1 MRNVIT
7 LDAPPVSRREILRYM
22 GAAASDEATEALID
36 RGLELLTDKLRYSVC
51 YREAEVLR
59 QGDEILLDGMSLPSE
74 TVKKALA
81 GCDRAVIFAATVG
94 LAPDRLMLT
103 YGTLEPSLAL
113 CLQAIGAERIEALCD
128 AFCATYPDG
137 RPRISPGYGD
147 FPLATQRDLFSRLD
161 CPRAIGL
168 TLNENLLMTP
178 TKSVTAVFGRKE
190 SHEAT

>member
-1 MRNVIT
+1 MRAVIT

-22 GAAASDEATEALID
+22 GAAASDETTEALMD
-36 RGLELLTDKLRYSVC
+36 RGLALLSDKLRYAVC
-51 YREAEVLR
+51 YRETEIVR
-59 QGDEILLDGMSLPSE
+59 QGDEILLDGMAFSSE

-103 YGTLEPSLAL
+103 YGSLEPSLAL

-128 AFCATYPDG
+128 AFCAAYPDG

-147 FPLATQRDLFSRLD
+147 FPLATQRELFSRLD
-161 CPRAIGL
+161 CPRSIGL

>member
-7 LDAPPVSRREILRYM
+7 LDPPPVSRREILRYM
-22 GAAASDEATEALID
+22 GAAASDEATEALMD
-36 RGLELLTDKLRYSVC
+36 RGLALLSDKLRYSVC
-51 YREAEVLR
+51 YRETEIVR
-59 QGDEILLDGMSLPSE
+59 QGDEILLDGMAFSSE

-103 YGTLEPSLAL
+103 YGSLEPSLAL

-128 AFCATYPDG
+128 AFCAAYPDG

>member
-36 RGLELLTDKLRYSVC
+36 RGLALLADKLRYSVC

-128 AFCATYPDG
+128 AFCAIYPDG

-147 FPLATQRDLFSRLD
+147 FPLTTQRDLFSRLD